1 MQLRAPDLVVYVPS
15 RTAMEIVGATTI
27 ARTMNVY
34 LYVTFDEKREAL
46 ERLVDLFEEGE
57 K

>member
-46 ERLVDLFEEGE
+46 EKLGNLFEEGE